1 MNPSKTITVAFLCA
15 LLFNISVFSQ
25 SVSTIDTRL
34 MHQPAVSENHI
45 AFIYANDLW
54 VADISGENPRRLTID
69 EGFESQPVFSP
80 DGKTI
85 AFSAEYDGNLDVFTV
100 PVGGGVPTR
109 LTYHPYPDFVRDF
122 TPDGKNVLFAS
133 QRNVFTNRYAKLYT
147 VSTNGGPINQLEIPN
162 AFWATYSDD
171 GKFIAYTPISDR
183 FNQWKHYRGGTA
195 SRIWVYEVATHE
207 VTEIPKPASGSND
220 SQPQFMNGMVYFK
233 SDRDGEFNLYSYNPN
248 TKAVSQLTS
257 YKDYHVANISANAGK
272 VIYEQSGYL
281 HIYDTATKQS
291 KKLQIDIGTD
301 LLQMRQRFVSG
312 SEYVRSGGISPSGA
326 RVVLD
331 FRGDI
336 VTVPAEK
343 GDVNNLTQTTGTHEK
358 SPQWSPDGKHIA
370 YFSDESGE
378 YQLHLK
384 STGESSSVKKIKLD
398 GAGFYTNLHWSP
410 DSKKLAYVDNSRSI
424 YITNVE
430 SKKTTKVDSD
440 VLYSPGVFRELFGSW
455 SHDSEWLTYTKIL
468 KTNFEQAFLYSL
480 NDKKSYP
487 ISDGLSN
494 VTEPTFDPSGKYI
507 YMTASTDAGPV
518 VNWFDQ
524 SNQDM
529 RSTNSLYL
537 VTLSKE
543 TENPFARENDEEV
556 VKEEKKDEEKDKDK
570 KKEEGEANKLKVDLD
585 GLMSR
590 IVHIPVPSGN
600 YYSLSAPEEGKLY
613 YLSAGANFSDA
624 TKLNKYDLK
633 ERENK
638 SLFET
643 PSYDISADGK
653 KMLTYMNGNWFV
665 TNTGSKPDGRPIS
678 VSSIKIN
685 INPRD
690 EWRSIFNEAW
700 RVNRDYFYDPGMH
713 GVNWEAMKKKYSLFL
728 KDVPTKEDLYRMMT
742 WMFSELGVGHHRFG
756 SRGDDFSEVDYINGG
771 LLGADYVIK
780 NNRYQIDKIYGGLN
794 WNRGLR
800 SPLTEPGVNIGEG
813 SYIIK
818 VDGEEVTGADNLHS
832 FFENKAN
839 RIVTLTLSNTADG
852 KNSKDVKVM
861 PTSSERALRNRD
873 WIEQNIKK
881 VDEATN
887 GQVAYVYVP
896 NTAYAGHEYFK
907 RYFYPQADKKAIIV
921 DERFNGGG
929 QLADY
934 VIDMLK
940 KPVQSYWD
948 FRYGDDMKAPSASI
962 QGPKVMLI
970 NETAGSGGDYLPWMF
985 RKFNLGTLVGK
996 RTWGGLVGVL
1006 GYPEFIDGGSVTAPN
1021 IAFYTEN
1028 GFQVENEGVA
1038 PDVEI
1043 EQYPKDVIAGKDP
1056 QLEKAIEI
1064 ALKEL
1069 RENPPKKVPTLKY
1082 PDVTKN

>member
-171 GKFIAYTPISDR
+171 GKFIAYAPISDR

-326 RVVLD
+326 RVGLD

-358 SPQWSPDGKHIA
+358 APQWSPDGKHIA

-440 VLYSPGVFRELFGSW
+440 VL
-455 SHDSEWLTYTKIL
+455 
-468 KTNFEQAFLYSL
+468 
-480 NDKKSYP
+480 
-487 ISDGLSN
+487 
-494 VTEPTFDPSGKYI
+494 
-507 YMTASTDAGPV
+507 
-518 VNWFDQ
+518 
-524 SNQDM
+524 
-529 RSTNSLYL
+529 
-537 VTLSKE
+537 
-543 TENPFARENDEEV
+543 
-556 VKEEKKDEEKDKDK
+556 
-570 KKEEGEANKLKVDLD
+570 
-585 GLMSR
+585 
-590 IVHIPVPSGN
+590 
-600 YYSLSAPEEGKLY
+600 
-613 YLSAGANFSDA
+613 
-624 TKLNKYDLK
+624 
-633 ERENK
+633 
-638 SLFET
+638 
-643 PSYDISADGK
+643 
-653 KMLTYMNGNWFV
+653 
-665 TNTGSKPDGRPIS
+665 
-678 VSSIKIN
+678 SS
-685 INPRD
+685 
-690 EWRSIFNEAW
+690 
-700 RVNRDYFYDPGMH
+700 
-713 GVNWEAMKKKYSLFL
+713 
-728 KDVPTKEDLYRMMT
+728 
-742 WMFSELGVGHHRFG
+742 
-756 SRGDDFSEVDYINGG
+756 
-771 LLGADYVIK
+771 
-780 NNRYQIDKIYGGLN
+780 QI
-794 WNRGLR
+794 
-800 SPLTEPGVNIGEG
+800 
-813 SYIIK
+813 
-818 VDGEEVTGADNLHS
+818 
-832 FFENKAN
+832 
-839 RIVTLTLSNTADG
+839 
-852 KNSKDVKVM
+852 
-861 PTSSERALRNRD
+861 
-873 WIEQNIKK
+873 
-881 VDEATN
+881 
-887 GQVAYVYVP
+887 
-896 NTAYAGHEYFK
+896 
-907 RYFYPQADKKAIIV
+907 
-921 DERFNGGG
+921 
-929 QLADY
+929 
-934 VIDMLK
+934 
-940 KPVQSYWD
+940 
-948 FRYGDDMKAPSASI
+948 
-962 QGPKVMLI
+962 
-970 NETAGSGGDYLPWMF
+970 
-985 RKFNLGTLVGK
+985 
-996 RTWGGLVGVL
+996 
-1006 GYPEFIDGGSVTAPN
+1006 
-1021 IAFYTEN
+1021 
-1028 GFQVENEGVA
+1028 
-1038 PDVEI
+1038 
-1043 EQYPKDVIAGKDP
+1043 
-1056 QLEKAIEI
+1056 
-1064 ALKEL
+1064 
-1069 RENPPKKVPTLKY
+1069 
-1082 PDVTKN
+1082 